1 MLVNPKYTEPPLTV
15 PLDAPTEVSAEAENA
30 QVTIKWTDPKN
41 KYATPE
47 GEEAQDPQQ
56 LVAVW
61 DHTVLARK
69 VGSNPTG
76 PSDGT
81 VVVSTTVRNQYQTTG
96 YTDTGLSND
105 TSYHYGVFSFNEDGV
120 ASAGAFVEATPLSGT
135 PLSQLTEGTIIKI
148 NENGT
153 PVEFYLAKH
162 SYEPDLNGA
171 GRELLVRKDGYKT
184 SVKWSTLD
192 GSGSNVYPNNSMDR
206 WYNNNYKNLLSSS
219 LQSMIGT
226 TSFYAAE
233 GGGNYSSMVLE
244 RAIFMLSYTELGG
257 SGYGSPSLGSRLS
270 IYQTLIPFYVN
281 GNGRDQPTRTPN
293 KQDYGSD
300 TDNDIS
306 YLWFTNGEW
315 IYASNSDN
323 VYFSPRP
330 CFTLPSS
337 ALVDVNLNLIEE

>member
-61 DHTVLARK
+61 DHTVLVRK

-96 YTDTGLSND
+96 YTDTGLVND

-120 ASAGAFVEATPLSGT
+120 ASAGAFVEATPIAGT
-135 PLSQLTEGTIIKI
+135 PLSQLAEGTLIKI
-148 NENGT
+148 LENGS

-162 SYEPDLNGA
+162 SYEPSLNGE
-171 GRELLVRKDGYKT
+171 GRELLVRKELYNYSLWNTLRSNKYA
-184 SVKWSTLD
+184 SSTI
-192 GSGSNVYPNNSMDR
+192 DR
-206 WYNNNYKNLLSSS
+206 WLNNTYKNLLSSFTRS
-219 LQSMIGT
+219 AMNST
-226 TSFYAAE
+226 FFYSTV
-233 GGGNYSSMVLE
+233 GGGNYTIATIDRS
-244 RAIFMLSYTELGG
+244 IFILSLTELGK
-257 SGYGSPSLGSRLS
+257 SESYVNREGSPVPIASTLRVGSMNGEAV
-270 IYQTLIPFYVN
+270 YQNTRSPVNDN
-281 GNGRDQPTRTPN
+281 GNNIICLYPDGENTVVSDPT
-293 KQDYGSD
+293 
-300 TDNDIS
+300 
-306 YLWFTNGEW
+306 
-315 IYASNSDN
+315 NSAAKT
-323 VYFSPRP
+323 RP
-330 CFTLPSS
+330 CFTLPNT
-337 ALVDVNLNLIEE
+337 ALVDADLNLIEA

>member
-30 QVTIKWTDPKN
+30 QVTIKWTDPKD

-61 DHTVLARK
+61 DHTVLVRK

-96 YTDTGLSND
+96 YTDTGLVND
-105 TSYHYGVFSFNEDGV
+105 TSYHYGVFAINEDGV
-120 ASAGAFVEATPLSGT
+120 ASAGAFVEATPIAGT

-171 GRELLVRKDGYKT
+171 GRELLVRKDVYDQRQWN
-184 SVKWSTLD
+184 S
-192 GSGSNVYPNNSMDR
+192 SNANAWANCVLRSWLNS
-206 WYNNNYKNLLSSS
+206 NYKNLFSSAVQA
-219 LQSMIGT
+219 LIGT
-226 TSFYAAE
+226 TTYYYTP
-233 GGGNYSSMVLE
+233 GNGSWSVTT
-244 RAIFMLSYTELGG
+244 RSDAVFSLSGTELNGSHRNCNVEGTALPIWSTLRLAYNSSGDRSFQWTRSPVTSNTSSAWLFDTIPGFGG
-257 SGYGSPSLGSRLS
+257 FGVNTEIGS
-270 IYQTLIPFYVN
+270 
-281 GNGRDQPTRTPN
+281 
-293 KQDYGSD
+293 
-300 TDNDIS
+300 
-306 YLWFTNGEW
+306 
-315 IYASNSDN
+315 
-323 VYFSPRP
+323 RP
-330 CFTLPSS
+330 CFTLPSI
-337 ALVDVNLNLIEE
+337 ARVDTGLNLIES

>member
-1 MLVNPKYTEPPLTV
+1 MLVNPKYAEPPLTV
-15 PLDAPTEVSAEAENA
+15 PLDAPTEVYAEAENA

-61 DHTVLARK
+61 DHTVLVRK

-96 YTDTGLSND
+96 YTDTGLVND

-120 ASAGAFVEATPLSGT
+120 ASAGAFVEATPIAGT
-135 PLSQLTEGTIIKI
+135 PLAQLTEGTIIKI

-171 GRELLVRKDGYKT
+171 GRELLVRKDVYDQRQWN
-184 SVKWSTLD
+184 S
-192 GSGSNVYPNNSMDR
+192 SNANAYANCVLRSWLNS
-206 WYNNNYKNLLSSS
+206 NYKNLFSSAVQA
-219 LQSMIGT
+219 LTGT
-226 TSFYAAE
+226 TTYYYTP
-233 GGGNYSSMVLE
+233 GNGSWSVTT
-244 RAIFMLSYTELGG
+244 RSDAVFSLSGTELNGSHRNCNVEGTALPIWSTLRLAYNSSGDRSFQWTRSPVKSNTSSAWAFDTIPGFGG
-257 SGYGSPSLGSRLS
+257 FGVNTEIGS
-270 IYQTLIPFYVN
+270 
-281 GNGRDQPTRTPN
+281 
-293 KQDYGSD
+293 
-300 TDNDIS
+300 
-306 YLWFTNGEW
+306 
-315 IYASNSDN
+315 
-323 VYFSPRP
+323 RP
-330 CFTLPSS
+330 CFTLPSI
-337 ALVDVNLNLIEE
+337 ARVDTGLNLIES

>member
-1 MLVNPKYTEPPLTV
+1 MLVNPKYAEPPLTV

-61 DHTVLARK
+61 DHTVLVRK

-96 YTDTGLSND
+96 YTDTGLVNG
-105 TSYHYGVFSFNEDGV
+105 TSYHYGVFAINEDGV
-120 ASAGAFVEATPLSGT
+120 ASAGAFVEATPVAGT

-171 GRELLVRKDGYKT
+171 GRELLVRKDCYDQRQWDRNGKNAYA
-184 SVKWSTLD
+184 SSSIDNWFNST
-192 GSGSNVYPNNSMDR
+192 
-206 WYNNNYKNLLSSS
+206 YKNMLGAGIQS
-219 LQSMIGT
+219 LIGT
-226 TSFYAAE
+226 TKIRYTP
-233 GGGNYSSMVLE
+233 GNGYWNVSTLE
-244 RAIFMLSYTELGG
+244 RVIFALSFTELGG
-257 SGYGSPSLGSRLS
+257 FSFEANTEGSTLPVSSTLKIAYHDGSPTAQWTRSPYTRDTSRVYQLSSKGYEDSNNASSLGWS
-270 IYQTLIPFYVN
+270 
-281 GNGRDQPTRTPN
+281 
-293 KQDYGSD
+293 
-300 TDNDIS
+300 
-306 YLWFTNGEW
+306 
-315 IYASNSDN
+315 
-323 VYFSPRP
+323 RP
-330 CFTLPSS
+330 CFTLPNT
-337 ALVDVNLNLIEE
+337 ARVDADLNLIES

>member
-1 MLVNPKYTEPPLTV
+1 MLVNPKYAEPPLTV

-61 DHTVLARK
+61 DHTVLVRK

-96 YTDTGLSND
+96 YTDTGLVND
-105 TSYHYGVFSFNEDGV
+105 TSYHYGVFAINEDGV
-120 ASAGAFVEATPLSGT
+120 ASAGAFVEATPIAGT

-162 SYEPDLNGA
+162 SYEPSLNGE
-171 GRELLVRKDGYKT
+171 GRELLVRKDIHSKVVWNSSGVIVYAGSTIDTWQNRTYK
-184 SVKWSTLD
+184 STL
-192 GSGSNVYPNNSMDR
+192 SGAVQ
-206 WYNNNYKNLLSSS
+206 S
-219 LQSMIGT
+219 LIGT
-226 TSFYAAE
+226 TSFYSSVS
-233 GGGNYSSMVLE
+233 GNSEVAPLE
-244 RAIFMLSYTELGG
+244 RAVFSLAEHELYNSGG
-257 SGYGSPSLGSRLS
+257 SIVEGSLLPIANTLKFANYNGSPANW
-270 IYQTLIPFYVN
+270 Y
-281 GNGRDQPTRTPN
+281 TRTP
-293 KQDYGSD
+293 YPPYEVTEMH
-300 TDNDIS
+300 TDGKGWS
-306 YLWFTNGEW
+306 HSPLQ
-315 IYASNSDN
+315 ASG
-323 VYFSPRP
+323 VRP
-330 CFTLPSS
+330 CFTLP
-337 ALVDVNLNLIEE
+337 ATAFVDADLNLIES

>member
-1 MLVNPKYTEPPLTV
+1 MLVNPKYAEPPLTV

-30 QVTIKWTDPKN
+30 QVTIKWTDPKD

-61 DHTVLARK
+61 DHTVLVRK

-105 TSYHYGVFSFNEDGV
+105 TSYHYGVFAINEDGV
-120 ASAGAFVEATPLSGT
+120 ASAGAFVEATPLAGT

-162 SYEPDLNGA
+162 SYEPSLNGE
-171 GRELLVRKDGYKT
+171 GRELLVRKDVYDQRQWN
-184 SVKWSTLD
+184 S
-192 GSGSNVYPNNSMDR
+192 SNANAWANCVLRSWLNS
-206 WYNNNYKNLLSSS
+206 NYKNLFSSAVQA
-219 LQSMIGT
+219 LIGT
-226 TSFYAAE
+226 TTYYYTP
-233 GGGNYSSMVLE
+233 GNGSWSVTT
-244 RAIFMLSYTELGG
+244 RSDAVFSLSGTELNGSHRNCNVEGTALPIWSTLRLAYNSSGDRSFQWTRSPVTSNTSSAWAFDTIPGFGG
-257 SGYGSPSLGSRLS
+257 FGVNTEIGS
-270 IYQTLIPFYVN
+270 
-281 GNGRDQPTRTPN
+281 
-293 KQDYGSD
+293 
-300 TDNDIS
+300 
-306 YLWFTNGEW
+306 
-315 IYASNSDN
+315 
-323 VYFSPRP
+323 RP
-330 CFTLPSS
+330 CFTLPSI
-337 ALVDVNLNLIEE
+337 ARVDTGLNLIES

>member
-61 DHTVLARK
+61 DHTVLVRK

-96 YTDTGLSND
+96 YTDTGLVND
-105 TSYHYGVFSFNEDGV
+105 TSYHYGVFAINEDGV
-120 ASAGAFVEATPLSGT
+120 ASAGAFVEATPLAGT

-162 SYEPDLNGA
+162 SYEPGLNGE
-171 GRELLVRKDGYKT
+171 GRELVVRKDVYDQRQWN
-184 SVKWSTLD
+184 S
-192 GSGSNVYPNNSMDR
+192 SNANAWANCVLRSWFNS
-206 WYNNNYKNLLSSS
+206 NYKNLFSSAVQA
-219 LQSMIGT
+219 LIGT
-226 TSFYAAE
+226 TTYYYTP
-233 GGGNYSSMVLE
+233 GNGSWSVTT
-244 RAIFMLSYTELGG
+244 RSDAVFSLSGTELNGSHRNCNVEGTALPIWSTLRLAYNSSGDRSFQWTRSPVTSNTSSAWAFDTIPGFGG
-257 SGYGSPSLGSRLS
+257 FGVNTEIGS
-270 IYQTLIPFYVN
+270 
-281 GNGRDQPTRTPN
+281 
-293 KQDYGSD
+293 
-300 TDNDIS
+300 
-306 YLWFTNGEW
+306 
-315 IYASNSDN
+315 
-323 VYFSPRP
+323 RP
-330 CFTLPSS
+330 CFTLPDT
-337 ALVDVNLNLIEE
+337 ARVDAELNLIEE

>member
-61 DHTVLARK
+61 DHTVLVRK

-96 YTDTGLSND
+96 YTDTGLVND

-120 ASAGAFVEATPLSGT
+120 ASAGAYVEATPIAGT
-135 PLSQLTEGTIIKI
+135 SLAQLTEGTIIKI

-162 SYEPDLNGA
+162 SYEPGLNGEGRELVVRKDIHCTRQWNSSSVNTWASCTMRSWLNGA
-171 GRELLVRKDGYKT
+171 YK
-184 SVKWSTLD
+184 SLF
-192 GSGSNVYPNNSMDR
+192 
-206 WYNNNYKNLLSSS
+206 SSS
-219 LQSMIGT
+219 VQSLMEAT
-226 TSFYAAE
+226 TYRYTP
-233 GGGNYSSMVLE
+233 GDGNESVST
-244 RAIFMLSYTELGG
+244 RADAVFLMSLTELG
-257 SGYGSPSLGSRLS
+257 LS
-270 IYQTLIPFYVN
+270 N
-281 GNGRDQPTRTPN
+281 GNANVEGSALPVASVLRIAYQNGSATQQFTRSPYTYDDVNVCTVGFTGAFVVTPC
-293 KQDYGSD
+293 
-300 TDNDIS
+300 TDNHGS
-306 YLWFTNGEW
+306 
-315 IYASNSDN
+315 
-323 VYFSPRP
+323 RP
-330 CFTLPSS
+330 CFTLPDT
-337 ALVDVNLNLIEE
+337 ARVDAGLNLIEE

>member
-1 MLVNPKYTEPPLTV
+1 MLVNPKYAEPPLTV

-30 QVTIKWTDPKN
+30 QVTIKWTDPKD

-61 DHTVLARK
+61 DHTVLVRK

-120 ASAGAFVEATPLSGT
+120 ASAGAFVEATPLAGT

-171 GRELLVRKDGYKT
+171 GRELLVRKDTTNSVVWSSANNNDYSLSNLDSWLNT
-184 SVKWSTLD
+184 SYAGRFQENTIALISTSIFVYYNPNTSAANARLTRSFFCLSLAELGFPGGGGRVPSGNPLPISD
-192 GSGSNVYPNNSMDR
+192 TLHNVSNQWTRSVNSGSGWDILAYYAGENYAPANV
-206 WYNNNYKNLLSSS
+206 
-219 LQSMIGT
+219 
-226 TSFYAAE
+226 
-233 GGGNYSSMVLE
+233 
-244 RAIFMLSYTELGG
+244 
-257 SGYGSPSLGSRLS
+257 
-270 IYQTLIPFYVN
+270 
-281 GNGRDQPTRTPN
+281 
-293 KQDYGSD
+293 
-300 TDNDIS
+300 
-306 YLWFTNGEW
+306 GESHP
-315 IYASNSDN
+315 A
-323 VYFSPRP
+323 RP
-330 CFTLPSS
+330 CFTLPDT
-337 ALVDVNLNLIEE
+337 ARVDSDLNLIES

>member
-61 DHTVLARK
+61 DHTVLVRK

-96 YTDTGLSND
+96 YTDTGLVND

-120 ASAGAFVEATPLSGT
+120 ASAGAFVEATPLAGT

-148 NENGT
+148 NENGK

-171 GRELLVRKDGYKT
+171 GRELLVRKDVFDYRRWNDTEVNTWANSSMLSWLNSGYKMILGT
-184 SVKWSTLD
+184 NVQKMIATTTYRYTPGNGDKSVTTRADAVFL
-192 GSGSNVYPNNSMDR
+192 M
-206 WYNNNYKNLLSSS
+206 S
-219 LQSMIGT
+219 L
-226 TSFYAAE
+226 
-233 GGGNYSSMVLE
+233 
-244 RAIFMLSYTELGG
+244 TELGK
-257 SGYGSPSLGSRLS
+257 SAL
-270 IYQTLIPFYVN
+270 YVN
-281 GNGRDQPTRTPN
+281 TEGSALPIAAILQTIPQPGPNQDGQWTRSPN
-293 KQDYGSD
+293 TQYNSAAVNLGYTGLVSTNKYVT
-300 TDNDIS
+300 TDH
-306 YLWFTNGEW
+306 
-315 IYASNSDN
+315 YAS
-323 VYFSPRP
+323 RP
-330 CFTLPSS
+330 CFTLPST
-337 ALVDVNLNLIEE
+337 ALVDADLNLIES

>member
-61 DHTVLARK
+61 DHTVLVRK
-69 VGSNPTG
+69 VGSSPTG

-96 YTDTGLSND
+96 YTDTGLVND
-105 TSYHYGVFSFNEDGV
+105 TSYHYGVFAINEDGV
-120 ASAGAFVEATPLSGT
+120 ASAGAFVEATPLAGT

-162 SYEPDLNGA
+162 SYEPSLNGE
-171 GRELLVRKDGYKT
+171 GRELLVRKDVYDQRQWN
-184 SVKWSTLD
+184 S
-192 GSGSNVYPNNSMDR
+192 SNANAWANCVLRSWLNS
-206 WYNNNYKNLLSSS
+206 NYKNLFSSAVQA
-219 LQSMIGT
+219 LIGT
-226 TSFYAAE
+226 TTYYYTP
-233 GGGNYSSMVLE
+233 GNGSWSVTT
-244 RAIFMLSYTELGG
+244 RSDAVFSLSGTELNGSHRNCNVEGTALPIWSTLRLAYNSSGDRSFQWTRSPVTSNTSSAWAFDTIPGFGG
-257 SGYGSPSLGSRLS
+257 FGVNTEIGS
-270 IYQTLIPFYVN
+270 
-281 GNGRDQPTRTPN
+281 
-293 KQDYGSD
+293 
-300 TDNDIS
+300 
-306 YLWFTNGEW
+306 
-315 IYASNSDN
+315 
-323 VYFSPRP
+323 RP
-330 CFTLPSS
+330 CFTLPSI
-337 ALVDVNLNLIEE
+337 ARVDTGLNLIES

>member
-30 QVTIKWTDPKN
+30 QVTIKWTDPKD

-61 DHTVLARK
+61 DHTVLVRK

-171 GRELLVRKDGYKT
+171 GRELLVRKDVYDQRQWN
-184 SVKWSTLD
+184 S
-192 GSGSNVYPNNSMDR
+192 SNANAWANCVLRSWLNS
-206 WYNNNYKNLLSSS
+206 NYKNLFSSAVQA
-219 LQSMIGT
+219 LMGT
-226 TSFYAAE
+226 TTYYYTP
-233 GGGNYSSMVLE
+233 GNGSWSVTT
-244 RAIFMLSYTELGG
+244 RSDAVFSLSGTELNG
-257 SGYGSPSLGSRLS
+257 SHRNCNVEGTALPIWSTLRLAYNSSGDRSFQWTRSPV
-270 IYQTLIPFYVN
+270 T
-281 GNGRDQPTRTPN
+281 
-293 KQDYGSD
+293 SD
-300 TDNDIS
+300 TSSAWAFDTIPGFGGFGVDTEIGS
-306 YLWFTNGEW
+306 
-315 IYASNSDN
+315 
-323 VYFSPRP
+323 RP
-330 CFTLPSS
+330 CFTLPST
-337 ALVDVNLNLIEE
+337 AFVDADLNLIES

>member
-1 MLVNPKYTEPPLTV
+1 MLVNPKYAEPPLTV

-61 DHTVLARK
+61 DHTVLVRK

-96 YTDTGLSND
+96 YTDTGLVND

-120 ASAGAFVEATPLSGT
+120 ASAGAFVEATPLAGT

-162 SYEPDLNGA
+162 SYEPDLNGE
-171 GRELLVRKDGYKT
+171 GRELVVRKDVYDQRKWNSTNDNPWENCTLRSWLNGDYKGLF
-184 SVKWSTLD
+184 SA
-192 GSGSNVYPNNSMDR
+192 NVQALM
-206 WYNNNYKNLLSSS
+206 
-219 LQSMIGT
+219 GT
-226 TSFYAAE
+226 TTYYYTPE
-233 GGGNYSSMVLE
+233 NNHGNVSTRADSVFMV
-244 RAIFMLSYTELGG
+244 SVTELGKSEIWINVEG
-257 SGYGSPSLGSRLS
+257 SVLPIAGTLQIARL
-270 IYQTLIPFYVN
+270 N
-281 GNGRDQPTRTPN
+281 GTPTTQWTRTRSTSTGN
-293 KQDYGSD
+293 AAWAMTSSAAVEAIQC
-300 TDNDIS
+300 
-306 YLWFTNGEW
+306 
-315 IYASNSDN
+315 SNSHG
-323 VYFSPRP
+323 SRP
-330 CFTLPSS
+330 CFTLPSI
-337 ALVDVNLNLIEE
+337 ARVDTGLNLIES

>member
-61 DHTVLARK
+61 DHTVLVRK

-96 YTDTGLSND
+96 YTDTGLVND

-120 ASAGAFVEATPLSGT
+120 ASAGAFVEATPIAGT
-135 PLSQLTEGTIIKI
+135 PLSQLAEGTLIKI
-148 NENGT
+148 LENGS

-162 SYEPDLNGA
+162 SYEPSLNGE
-171 GRELLVRKDGYKT
+171 GRELLVRKDIHSNQGWNGLDDNYWIDCSLMSWLNSTYKAT
-184 SVKWSTLD
+184 LSATVQQLMGTTAYVTEEVYPSASYSNSVFILSLTEYGLSQTFVDKEGSELPIASSLRVAYLD
-192 GSGSNVYPNNSMDR
+192 GSPSPQWTRSRVRNNTVDVA
-206 WYNNNYKNLLSSS
+206 Y
-219 LQSMIGT
+219 ITADGGT
-226 TSFYAAE
+226 SGALR
-233 GGGNYSSMVLE
+233 N
-244 RAIFMLSYTELGG
+244 RA
-257 SGYGSPSLGSRLS
+257 YG
-270 IYQTLIPFYVN
+270 
-281 GNGRDQPTRTPN
+281 
-293 KQDYGSD
+293 
-300 TDNDIS
+300 
-306 YLWFTNGEW
+306 
-315 IYASNSDN
+315 A
-323 VYFSPRP
+323 RP
-330 CFTLPSS
+330 CFTLPDT
-337 ALVDVNLNLIEE
+337 ARVDAELNLIEE